1 MGEMFAD
8 FASSGIDLTNRHPG
22 TRKTRCPRCSDIRKN
37 FHEHCLSVTFHTP
50 QDVVWKCHNCDWT
63 GGTIRRETPMTQPV
77 VTVRPNITPSEPTP
91 ELLAWFQARG
101 IEEAIVRRMR
111 IFQTTRVFN
120 GRSQKAIAF
129 PYYRDNVLVSVKYRS
144 LEEKAFTT
152 EANCEQAFYNV
163 DALKNCD
170 EVFVVEGE
178 CFPGNAE
185 ILTMHG
191 WVRFDAYDG
200 KLPVLQ
206 VDGDLRANFVRPIAA
221 IRKHYTGDLIRHE
234 RGGNYVSVTTPKHN
248 LVVQHAKSGRL
259 YKRTAD
265 DPTTS
270 PDTIPCTVHLDGP
283 GIQLTNDQIALAL
296 AVQADSA
303 VRPVKDGRRYAVFGL
318 KKQRKIDR
326 LRGLLE
332 RCGIKASDNPLK
344 SRQLGYQSICFHL
357 PDWVPGKTLPMEWVA
372 LASLEQREFILAEM
386 VEWDGNRVPNRN
398 QTEYSCNRYENVTWM
413 QAIAHTSGR
422 MSTIIPRKNT
432 HGTWFKASILY
443 GKKSVSR
450 QKQNPTTIQHDGDVY
465 CVTVPTGMILVR
477 QEGKIAV
484 TGNCDALSMM
494 QAGFDNVISVP
505 RGAPQRISDGV
516 PPPEE
521 DTNFRYLW
529 PAYDALRRKKR
540 VILATDSDDPGHA
553 LAEEL
558 ARRIGKDKCWRVSWP
573 DGYGGQC
580 KDANETLTMQGS
592 GSIASTCL
600 QAAPWPINGI
610 YESNAFFDQTIQLY
624 RSGRSKGYSTG
635 WAELDEYMTIRPGE
649 VSIVTGVP
657 NHGKSAFIDA
667 LTHNLAQ
674 SLGWKFGI
682 CSFENPPDEHLSKL
696 AEIHDGRPFREG
708 PTIRM
713 TEAELRRALHW
724 VDRHYYFI
732 RLDEDEAPSL
742 DTILEKARGLV
753 ARYGISG
760 FVLDPWGELDNGRAK
775 FVNETSH
782 IAQCLTKIRQ
792 FARNHAVHVWVVAHP
807 AKMQRENG
815 KTPAPN
821 LYDISGSAS
830 FFNKADIGI
839 VIHRPEPKSAINGSA
854 VDIIVEKVR
863 FRAVGK
869 QGTLRMKF
877 NNINGRYFVPEPE
890 DEPPPRSYDK
900 DHDGDTLH

>member
-1 MGEMFAD
+1 VGEMFAD
-8 FASSGIDLTNRHPG
+8 FASSGINLTYRHPG
-22 TRKTRCPRCSDIRKN
+22 TRKTTCPRCSASRKN
-37 FHEHCLSVTFHTP
+37 SQEHCLSVTFNTP

-63 GGTIRRETPMTQPV
+63 GGTIRREAPMTQQAV
-77 VTVRPNITPSEPTP
+77 VTVRPNITPTEPTP
-91 ELLAWFQARG
+91 ELLAWFQSRG
-101 IEEAIVRRMR
+101 IEEATVRRMR

-144 LEEKAFTT
+144 MEEKAFTT
-152 EANCEQAFYNV
+152 EAACEQAFYNV
-163 DALKNCD
+163 DALKGCD

-178 CFPGNAE
+178 
-185 ILTMHG
+185 
-191 WVRFDAYDG
+191 V
-200 KLPVLQ
+200 
-206 VDGDLRANFVRPIAA
+206 
-221 IRKHYTGDLIRHE
+221 
-234 RGGNYVSVTTPKHN
+234 
-248 LVVQHAKSGRL
+248 
-259 YKRTAD
+259 
-265 DPTTS
+265 
-270 PDTIPCTVHLDGP
+270 
-283 GIQLTNDQIALAL
+283 
-296 AVQADSA
+296 
-303 VRPVKDGRRYAVFGL
+303 
-318 KKQRKIDR
+318 
-326 LRGLLE
+326 
-332 RCGIKASDNPLK
+332 
-344 SRQLGYQSICFHL
+344 
-357 PDWVPGKTLPMEWVA
+357 
-372 LASLEQREFILAEM
+372 
-386 VEWDGNRVPNRN
+386 
-398 QTEYSCNRYENVTWM
+398 
-413 QAIAHTSGR
+413 
-422 MSTIIPRKNT
+422 
-432 HGTWFKASILY
+432 
-443 GKKSVSR
+443 
-450 QKQNPTTIQHDGDVY
+450 
-465 CVTVPTGMILVR
+465 
-477 QEGKIAV
+477 
-484 TGNCDALSMM
+484 DALSMI

-592 GSIASTCL
+592 GSIASACL

-649 VSIVTGVP
+649 VTVVTGVP

-713 TEAELRRALHW
+713 TEPELRRALHW

-753 ARYGISG
+753 ARYGING

-792 FARNHAVHVWVVAHP
+792 FARNHAVHVWIVAHP